1 MVCIYFCCNK
11 FHPLLFVFSVFLL
24 GSFAILEQCQ
34 SFVLV
39 YLIVQ
44 CKNQPVSPNQNV
56 MSLSPSFYQS
66 RLIVALSGNGY
77 FWTVGTSAAWIQRNV
92 KKTAVQSSYMYLQIY
107 KIFYIISLCDY
118 TYTYPKT
125 IWRFKFYFVKRLA
138 PCCKKVAT
146 ISWKLQQKP
155 ICNQITKLV
164 KTSAYFWSC
173 TPTFAFGGARPWIW
187 LLFLF
192 QFS

>member
-1 MVCIYFCCNK
+1 MTKPSWNRVKVAGLASLLSFLTCHGACHPPHFFMVSIYFCCNK

-34 SFVLV
+34 FFVLV

-77 FWTVGTSAAWIQRNV
+77 FWTVGTSAGWI
-92 KKTAVQSSYMYLQIY
+92 
-107 KIFYIISLCDY
+107 
-118 TYTYPKT
+118 
-125 IWRFKFYFVKRLA
+125 
-138 PCCKKVAT
+138 
-146 ISWKLQQKP
+146 
-155 ICNQITKLV
+155 
-164 KTSAYFWSC
+164 
-173 TPTFAFGGARPWIW
+173 
-187 LLFLF
+187 
-192 QFS
+192 